1 MSRPFTLEGNSI
13 VWSEKETPKLHVFL
27 LKLVPLQIEESY
39 LTWLLW
45 HRAWVQNLGI
55 SATSGIHGVFKGMG
69 SLSKL
74 SYIVVACFLMG
85 ILLKIY

>member
-1 MSRPFTLEGNSI
+1 
-13 VWSEKETPKLHVFL
+13 
-27 LKLVPLQIEESY
+27 
-39 LTWLLW
+39 
-45 HRAWVQNLGI
+45 VQNLGI

-85 ILLKIY
+85 IFLKIY